1 MPNYERARG
10 EDDTNNPWDTLRD
23 LDLSQESISEQEQ
36 ESVLENQ
43 ARIRGKH
50 IMAAAKLL
58 SGSGYEKRHQRTVDN
73 SFDIMRQRGEKL
85 HGSNADRRNEAY
97 LMRLYDRIEERGT
110 QAESVAK
117 SEFGKVNC
125 AL

>member
-43 ARIRGKH
+43 ARIRGKTH
-50 IMAAAKLL
+50 HGCRQVTERLRL
-58 SGSGYEKRHQRTVDN
+58 REKA
-73 SFDIMRQRGEKL
+73 SK
-85 HGSNADRRNEAY
+85 DRR
-97 LMRLYDRIEERGT
+97 
-110 QAESVAK
+110 
-117 SEFGKVNC
+117 
-125 AL
+125 